1 MSGQNI
7 IAARRRCGYGLQM
20 RIHRWKLHW
29 QIALALGIAAATA
42 LIIQG
47 YELQDSDGAVLVVG
61 VADFFGQLFIR
72 ALQMI
77 VVPLILASIISGVIN
92 IGGERD
98 FGRLGLKTLGYYT
111 LSGALAVI
119 TGLLVVN
126 LMRPGVVDADTAA
139 AILGKAEQAPA
150 ILEGVEG
157 RGSGDLWDIFLRMI
171 PPNIFEAASS
181 NGQLLGIIFFSLLYG
196 FFAGRLPAGLKEP
209 HGQFWEAVQEVM
221 IRITDLIIRF
231 APIGVLGLVTPI
243 FVRTGFDLFVPLL
256 WFFATVVV
264 ALALHFFINLAL
276 MLKYIGKINP
286 RLHYRAML
294 PVMLTAFSTSSSA
307 STLPLTLETV
317 EREAGV
323 SKRVSSFT
331 LPLGATV
338 NMDGTALY
346 ECVVVIFI
354 AQLFG
359 VVGDFQLT
367 FTDQILIVILALLTS
382 VGVAGIPA
390 ASLVAI
396 VIILDVVGL
405 PIEAIGV
412 IWVTDRI
419 LDMCRTSVNVFSD
432 TCGAVIIGR
441 SEGEKKIYP

>member
-1 MSGQNI
+1 MAILG
-7 IAARRRCGYGLQM
+7 
-20 RIHRWKLHW
+20 WKLHW
-29 QIALALGIAAATA
+29 QIALALGVAALTA
-42 LIIQG
+42 VIIQG
-47 YELQDSDGAVLVVG
+47 FGIQDSDGAVLVVS
-61 VADFFGQLFIR
+61 VADFIGQLFIR

-98 FGRLGLKTLGYYT
+98 FGRLGLKTIGYYT
-111 LSGALAVI
+111 LSGGLAVI
-119 TGLLVVN
+119 TGLVIVN
-126 LMRPGVVDADTAA
+126 LMRPGIVDIETAA
-139 AILGKAEQAPA
+139 SILGQTQDSPA
-150 ILEGVEG
+150 VLERVEG

-181 NGQLLGIIFFSLLYG
+181 NGQMLGIIFFSLLYG
-196 FFAGRLPAGLKEP
+196 FFAGRLPEGLKES
-209 HGQFWEAVQEVM
+209 HSRFWEAVQEVM
-221 IRITDLIIRF
+221 IKMTDLIIRF
-231 APIGVLGLVTPI
+231 APIGVVGLVTPI
-243 FVRTGFDLFVPLL
+243 LVRTGFDLFIPLL
-256 WFFATVVV
+256 WFFATVII
-264 ALALHFFINLAL
+264 ALAIHFFVNLGL
-276 MLKYIGKINP
+276 MLKYIGKIDP
-286 RLHYRAML
+286 RMHYRAML

-359 VVGDFQLT
+359 VVEGFQLT
-367 FTDQILIVILALLTS
+367 FIDQILIVVLALLTS
-382 VGVAGIPA
+382 IGVAGIPA

-432 TCGAVIIGR
+432 TCGAAIIGR
-441 SEGEKKIYP
+441 SEGEATIYPSRDGAR

>member
-1 MSGQNI
+1 MM
-7 IAARRRCGYGLQM
+7 AL
-20 RIHRWKLHW
+20 HRWKLHW

-42 LIIQG
+42 LFIQG
-47 YELQDSDGAVLVVG
+47 FELQDSDGAVAVVN
-61 VADFFGQLFIR
+61 VADFIGQLFIR

-92 IGGERD
+92 IGGEKD
-98 FGRLGLKTLGYYT
+98 FGRLGLKTIGYYT

-119 TGLLVVN
+119 TGMLIVN
-126 LMRPGVVDADTAA
+126 LMRPGIVDHDTAV
-139 AILGKAEQAPA
+139 AILGQTQDSQS
-150 ILEGVEG
+150 ILERVEG
-157 RGSGDLWDIFLRMI
+157 RDSSDLWDIFLRMI

-196 FFAGRLPAGLKEP
+196 FFAGRLPEGLLEP
-209 HGQFWEAVQEVM
+209 HKHFWEAVQEVM
-221 IRITDLIIRF
+221 IKLTGLIIRF
-231 APIGVLGLVTPI
+231 APLGVIGLVTPI
-243 FVRTGFDLFVPLL
+243 LVRTGFDLFVPLL
-256 WFFATVVV
+256 WFFATVIV
-264 ALALHFFINLAL
+264 ALAVHFFVNLAL
-276 MLKYIGKINP
+276 MLRYIGKINP

-294 PVMLTAFSTSSSA
+294 PVLLTAFSTSSSA

-317 EREAGV
+317 EKEAGV

-346 ECVVVIFI
+346 ECIVVIFI

-359 VVGDFQLT
+359 VVDGFQLT
-367 FTDQILIVILALLTS
+367 LANQFLIVILALLTS
-382 VGVAGIPA
+382 IGVAGIPA

-405 PIEAIGV
+405 PIEAIGIV
-412 IWVTDRI
+412 WVTDRI

-432 TCGAVIIGR
+432 TCGAAIIGR
-441 SEGEKKIYP
+441 SEGETGIYPEDSNS